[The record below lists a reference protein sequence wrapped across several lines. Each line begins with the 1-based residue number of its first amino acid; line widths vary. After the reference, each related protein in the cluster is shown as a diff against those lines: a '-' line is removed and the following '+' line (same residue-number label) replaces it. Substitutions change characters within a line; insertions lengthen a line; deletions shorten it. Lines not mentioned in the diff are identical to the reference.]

1 MISPLFSAE
10 INQLSSVFSLFID
23 KIVFIFTVGNTLL
36 SVCMQNNKQGRRE
49 RKRNADITL
58 FHSFYKE

>member
-23 KIVFIFTVGNTLL
+23 KIVFILFQFFQNHLRLKKVDLL
-36 SVCMQNNKQGRRE
+36 HKRE
-49 RKRNADITL
+49 NSSHWNAC
-58 FHSFYKE
+58 H